1 MKTLS
6 TLKTL
11 PLIGLLAM
19 GLALAPMVSMADDDD
34 RGRGKD
40 RTYQKHDGGKGHY
53 RNSGKSHSR
62 DKGQYNRGHGQ
73 NKGYAKGHNKGHN
86 KAHNKGR
93 KHVYNY
99 GSGHGYAHHGHTHQ
113 VYRPHTHVEQVVVHD
128 YHDVY
133 DPFRLMLGL
142 HLDNID
148 IIYRDF

>member
-19 GLALAPMVSMADDDD
+19 GLALAPMVSMADDDN

-73 NKGYAKGHNKGHN
+73 NKGYAKGHNKG
-86 KAHNKGR
+86 HNKGR